1 MRGVFKNGLL
11 AIVVVFALSTVVPFL
26 SAQKASDG
34 YHDYAGLTKALQ
46 QTAAKNPKI
55 TELKS
60 IGKTLKGKDL
70 WMLQISGTN
79 GLPAQ
84 DKQALLICAN
94 LEGDHVIGSEVA
106 LGMADYLVSGYGKDD
121 EVTKILDS
129 RTFYIVPR
137 LNPDGAE
144 HFFSNVL
151 DEYSGNMK
159 PRDDDY
165 DWKMDEDGPEDL
177 NGDGQITMM
186 RVKDPN
192 GDWEI
197 DDADPRLMKR
207 KSAEIR
213 PDKLYSLYT
222 EGRDNDGDGL
232 YNEDRVGGFNINRNF
247 PHNFGYEVKGLGVYP
262 ASEIETRALLDF
274 ITGYVPELKTQPRL
288 NICGILLFS
297 KYDNLAA
304 GTGIECG
311 TPTFPQPARQA
322 SAAPSGGMMMFRMG
336 GRRGGSA
343 EPELPPA
350 RDPQPKSTN
359 AQDNFIFKT
368 VSDQYKKITGI
379 ETALSE
385 KPVGSLLEWGYFQF
399 GVPSFS
405 ANLWSPAEAAS
416 RRPPMPDQRDAAPA
430 RAQAANQTTTPD
442 RAAMMQRYMAGGGRP
457 SSGASSSDT
466 SDSDAKWLAW
476 LDKEMKDQ
484 GFLPW
489 TSFQHDQ
496 LGEVEIGGFTPYARV
511 NPPAEKIK
519 ALTESHSKF
528 ALYLAQQF
536 AAIELEA
543 PTVEKLSSQLFKLTV
558 KIRNTGEF
566 PYVTAQGQ
574 RTGTINP
581 IVLNLKF
588 QDDKVMSLFGGS
600 KRMDTPSLKPGE
612 EKEFSWHIISPP
624 GKTVDISIWAR
635 NGGGAKKKQAV
646 LR

>member
-11 AIVVVFALSTVVPFL
+11 VVVVVFMLSAAVPFV
-26 SAQKASDG
+26 SAQKPSDG

-55 TELKS
+55 TQLKS
-60 IGKTLKGKDL
+60 IGKTLMGKDL

-106 LGMADYLVSGYGKDD
+106 LGIADFLVTGYGKDE
-121 EVTKILDS
+121 EVTKILDT
-129 RTFYIVPR
+129 RTFYILPR

-144 HFFSNVL
+144 LFFADVL
-151 DEYSGNMK
+151 DEYSGNWK

-165 DWKMDEDGPEDL
+165 DWKTDEDGPEDL
-177 NGDGQITMM
+177 N
-186 RVKDPN
+186 
-192 GDWEI
+192 
-197 DDADPRLMKR
+197 
-207 KSAEIR
+207 S
-213 PDKLYSLYT
+213 
-222 EGRDNDGDGL
+222 DGL
-232 YNEDRVGGFNINRNF
+232 YNEDRVGGFDINRNF
-247 PHNFGYEVKGLGVYP
+247 PHNFGYNSVGLGVYP
-262 ASEIETRALLDF
+262 VSEVETQALLDF

-311 TPTFPQPARQA
+311 TPTFPQLPQQA
-322 SAAPSGGMMMFRMG
+322 ASAPSGGMMMFRMG
-336 GRRGGSA
+336 GRRGAPA

-359 AQDNFIFKT
+359 PQDNFIFKT

-379 ETALSE
+379 ESALSE
-385 KPVGSLLEWGYFQF
+385 KPVGSLLEWGYFQY
-399 GVPSFS
+399 GVPTFS
-405 ANLWSPAEAAS
+405 ANLWSPEEAPS
-416 RRPPMPDQRDAAPA
+416 GRPP
-430 RAQAANQTTTPD
+430 T
-442 RAAMMQRYMAGGGRP
+442 QRYMAGGGRP
-457 SSGASSSDT
+457 SSAASSE
-466 SDSDAKWLAW
+466 DSSPNDARWLAW
-476 LDKEMKDQ
+476 FDKEMKDM

-489 TSFQHDQ
+489 TTFQHDQ
-496 LGEVEIGGFTPYARV
+496 LGEVEIGGFLPYVRV
-511 NPPAEKIK
+511 NPPAEKIE

-536 AAIELEA
+536 AAIELDA
-543 PTVEKLSSQLFKLTV
+543 PVVEKLSSRLFKLTV
-558 KIRNTGEF
+558 KIRNVGNF
-566 PYVTAQGQ
+566 PYVTAMGQ

-581 IVLNLKF
+581 IILNLKF
-588 QDDKVMSLFGGS
+588 QDDDAMSLFGGS
-600 KRMDTPSLKPGE
+600 KRMDTSALKPGE

-624 GKTVDISIWAR
+624 GKTVEISIWAR
-635 NGGGAKKKQAV
+635 NGGGSRKKQAV
-646 LR
+646 LK

>member
-11 AIVVVFALSTVVPFL
+11 VVVVVFMLSAAVPFV
-26 SAQKASDG
+26 SAQKPSDG

-55 TELKS
+55 TQLKS
-60 IGKTLKGKDL
+60 IGKTLMGKDL

-106 LGMADYLVSGYGKDD
+106 LGIADFLVTGYGKDE
-121 EVTKILDS
+121 EVTKILDT
-129 RTFYIVPR
+129 RTFYILPR

-144 HFFSNVL
+144 LFFADVL
-151 DEYSGNMK
+151 DEYSGNWK

-165 DWKMDEDGPEDL
+165 DWKTDEDGPEDL
-177 NGDGQITMM
+177 N
-186 RVKDPN
+186 
-192 GDWEI
+192 
-197 DDADPRLMKR
+197 
-207 KSAEIR
+207 S
-213 PDKLYSLYT
+213 
-222 EGRDNDGDGL
+222 DGL
-232 YNEDRVGGFNINRNF
+232 YNEDRVGGFDINRNF
-247 PHNFGYEVKGLGVYP
+247 PHNFGYNSVGLGVYP
-262 ASEIETRALLDF
+262 VSEVETQALLDF

-311 TPTFPQPARQA
+311 TPTFPQLPQQA
-322 SAAPSGGMMMFRMG
+322 ASAPSGGMMMFRMG
-336 GRRGGSA
+336 GRRGAPA

-359 AQDNFIFKT
+359 PQDNFIFKT

-379 ETALSE
+379 ESALSE
-385 KPVGSLLEWGYFQF
+385 KPVGSLLEWGYFQY
-399 GVPSFS
+399 GVPTFS
-405 ANLWSPAEAAS
+405 ANLWSPEEAPS
-416 RRPPMPDQRDAAPA
+416 GRPP
-430 RAQAANQTTTPD
+430 T
-442 RAAMMQRYMAGGGRP
+442 QRYMAGGGRP
-457 SSGASSSDT
+457 SSAASSE
-466 SDSDAKWLAW
+466 DSSPNDARWLAW
-476 LDKEMKDQ
+476 FDKEMKDM

-489 TSFQHDQ
+489 TTFQHDQ
-496 LGEVEIGGFTPYARV
+496 LGEVEIGGFLPYVRV
-511 NPPAEKIK
+511 NPPAEKIE

-536 AAIELEA
+536 AAIELDA
-543 PTVEKLSSQLFKLTV
+543 PVVEKLSSRLFKLTV
-558 KIRNTGEF
+558 KIRNVGNF
-566 PYVTAQGQ
+566 PYVTAMGQ

-581 IVLNLKF
+581 IILNLKF
-588 QDDKVMSLFGGS
+588 QDDDAMSLFGGS
-600 KRMDTPSLKPGE
+600 KRMDTSALKPGE

-624 GKTVDISIWAR
+624 GKTVEISIWAR

-646 LR
+646 LK